1 MTTAHTRASVSAGR
15 ESGVVL
21 PENAVDLV
29 AEQRSH
35 TESRGVGSLHS
46 NTLANELENL
56 LGRRHRPERKI
67 KIDMSESTESK
78 RLLSHV
84 IAEWACAL
92 NYEDLSPEAIQAA
105 KLFWFD
111 SIGCALGGSQQE
123 DAKILLKHY
132 RAMSSGNGKATAFVC
147 GFKTNPVDA
156 AFLNGHMIRAM
167 DYNDIYWK
175 ADPCHPSDLIAAPL
189 ALCES
194 EGLSGKDLILA
205 TIIAYEIEMLLCEIG
220 RPGVREYGWHHA
232 TLSAFAAPV
241 AAGRMLNLTP
251 EQMVSA
257 IGISASRTFCP
268 GAVTA
273 GKLTN
278 MKNTVDPWA
287 GRMGTESAL
296 LAREGFSGPEHIID
310 GKEGL
315 FAVFH
320 HVQYKGQPA
329 SFDGEALVKDLPSS
343 PNSRYRILDCGMK
356 SFPIEALSHSPLT
369 AMMKTVKENNI
380 KADEVKEIKVEVIA
394 RAADILGDPHKYRPT
409 SKETADHSL
418 PYCMAVG
425 LVDGMVT
432 PLQFGEERIRDQS
445 LIPIMDKVKVVASE
459 EFEALF
465 PKFQPSRVT
474 ITTNDDKSY
483 STRVDVPKG
492 DARDPMT
499 EDEIAV
505 KFNAL
510 GSDVIGKDQ
519 CKKLQKFIMNIESA
533 KKVDELLELTTAR

>member
-1 MTTAHTRASVSAGR
+1 MSNH
-15 ESGVVL
+15 
-21 PENAVDLV
+21 P
-29 AEQRSH
+29 
-35 TESRGVGSLHS
+35 TER
-46 NTLANELENL
+46 
-56 LGRRHRPERKI
+56 
-67 KIDMSESTESK
+67 K
-78 RLLSHV
+78 RLLSHI
-84 IAEWACAL
+84 IAEWACSL
-92 NYEDLSPEAIQAA
+92 KYEHLSPAAIQAA

-111 SIGCALGGSQQE
+111 SIGCALGGSQQD
-123 DAKILLKHY
+123 DAKILLDHY
-132 RAMSSGNGKATAFVC
+132 RAMGGPARGSSATVFVC

-205 TIIAYEIEMLLCEIG
+205 TAIAYEIEMRLCEIG

-241 AAGRMLNLTP
+241 AAGRVLNLTP
-251 EQMVSA
+251 EQMISA

-287 GRMGTESAL
+287 ARMGTESAL
-296 LAREGFSGPEHIID
+296 LARDGFSGPEHIID

-315 FAVFH
+315 FAVFK

-329 SFDGEALVKDLPSS
+329 SFDGEALVADLPNS
-343 PNSRYRILDCGMK
+343 PRSRYRILDCGMK
-356 SFPIEALSHSPLT
+356 SFPIEALSHAPLT

-380 KADEVKEIKVEVIA
+380 KANDVKEIKVEVIV

-425 LVDGMVT
+425 LMDGMVT
-432 PLQFGEERIRDQS
+432 PLQFREERVRDKS
-445 LIPIMDKVKVVASE
+445 LIPIMDKVKVVANQ
-459 EFEALF
+459 EFESLF

-474 ITTNDDKSY
+474 ITTNDGKSH
-483 STRVDVPKG
+483 SRRVDVPKG
-492 DARDPMT
+492 DPRDPMT

-505 KFNAL
+505 KFTAL
-510 GSDVIGKDQ
+510 GGDVIGKAQ
-519 CKKLQKFIMNIESA
+519 CQKLQRFIMSMETAA
-533 KKVDELLELTTAR
+533 KLGGLFELTTAR

>member
-1 MTTAHTRASVSAGR
+1 MSKEKTAEWRGGHEPFRQTRQLLICFSVIRVFGGHILIEETR
-15 ESGVVL
+15 M
-21 PENAVDLV
+21 
-29 AEQRSH
+29 
-35 TESRGVGSLHS
+35 SRP
-46 NTLANELENL
+46 T
-56 LGRRHRPERKI
+56 
-67 KIDMSESTESK
+67 TESK
-78 RLLSHV
+78 RLLSHTV
-84 IAEWACAL
+84 AEWACGL
-92 NYEDLSPEAIQAA
+92 KYEDLSPEAIQAA

-123 DAKILLKHY
+123 DAKILLKHH
-132 RAMSSGNGKATAFVC
+132 RAMAATANSSVGEDRPACGSKATAFVS

-156 AFLNGHMIRAM
+156 AFINGHMIRAM

-189 ALCES
+189 ALCET

-205 TIIAYEIEMLLCEIG
+205 TIIAYEIEMRLCEIG

-241 AAGRMLNLTP
+241 AAGRVLNLTP

-287 GRMGTESAL
+287 GRMGAESAL

-315 FAVFH
+315 FAVFS

-329 SFDGEALVKDLPSS
+329 SFDGEGLIKDLPTS
-343 PNSRYRILDCGMK
+343 PKSHYRILDCGMK
-356 SFPIEALSHSPLT
+356 SFPIEALSHAPLT
-369 AMMKTVKENNI
+369 AMMKTAKENKI
-380 KADEVKEIKVEVIA
+380 KADDVKEIKVEVIA
-394 RAADILGDPHKYRPT
+394 RAADILGDPHKYRPD

-432 PLQFGEERIRDQS
+432 PLQFKEHRVLDKS
-445 LIPIMDKVKVVASE
+445 LIPIMDKIKVVANE
-459 EFEALF
+459 EFEARF

-474 ITTNDDKSY
+474 ITTNDGKLH

-492 DARDPMT
+492 DPRDPMT
-499 EDEIAV
+499 EEEIAV
-505 KFNAL
+505 KFTAL
-510 GSDVIGKDQ
+510 GGDVIGKDK
-519 CKKLQKFIMNIESA
+519 CEKLQKFIMNLDGA
-533 KKVDELLELTTAR
+533 KTVDELLALTVAR

>member
-1 MTTAHTRASVSAGR
+1 MAH
-15 ESGVVL
+15 
-21 PENAVDLV
+21 
-29 AEQRSH
+29 Q
-35 TESRGVGSLHS
+35 
-46 NTLANELENL
+46 
-56 LGRRHRPERKI
+56 
-67 KIDMSESTESK
+67 STETK
-78 RLLSHV
+78 RILSYD
-84 IAEWACAL
+84 IADWACAL
-92 NYEDLSPEAIQAA
+92 KYEHLSQEAIQAA

-123 DAKILLKHY
+123 DAKILLEHH
-132 RAMSSGNGKATAFVC
+132 RAMGGGNGKATAFVS

-156 AFLNGHMIRAM
+156 AFMNGHMIRAM

-175 ADPCHPSDLIAAPL
+175 ADPCHPSDLISAPL

-205 TIIAYEIEMLLCEIG
+205 TIIAYEIEMRLCEIG

-241 AAGRMLNLTP
+241 AAGRVLNLTP
-251 EQMVSA
+251 DQMVSA

-278 MKNTVDPWA
+278 MKNTVDPWT
-287 GRMGTESAL
+287 GRMGAESAL

-320 HVQYKGQPA
+320 HVQYKGEPA
-329 SFDGEALVKDLPSS
+329 TFDAEGLVKDLPGS
-343 PNSRYRILDCGMK
+343 PKSHYRILDCGMK
-356 SFPIEALSHSPLT
+356 SFPIEALSHAPLT
-369 AMMKTVKENNI
+369 AMMKTLKEHNL

-394 RAADILGDPHKYRPT
+394 RAADILGDPHKYRPD

-432 PLQFGEERIRDQS
+432 PLQFMEERVLDKS
-445 LIPIMDKVKVVASE
+445 LIPVMDKVKVVANQ

-465 PKFQPSRVT
+465 PKFQPSQVT
-474 ITTNDDKSY
+474 ITTTAGKKF
-483 STRVDVPKG
+483 TKRVDVPKG
-492 DARDPMT
+492 DPRDPMT
-499 EDEIAV
+499 AEEIGV
-505 KFNAL
+505 KFHAL
-510 GSDVIGKDQ
+510 GDSVIGKGACD
-519 CKKLQKFIMNIESA
+519 KLAGATLAMEGIADVSDFTR
-533 KKVDELLELTTAR
+533 LTVKS